1 MDIKDGSY
9 TYAAANRKLRPIN
22 KMVRIALFTDMKRS
36 IQLAEAKFEA
46 ALIKKLEAE
55 GWTYRQDFSNVSIS
69 KLEHH
74 WRDILNE
81 TNAHKL
87 NGTLLSDIEFGLI
100 LQELQ
105 RIRTPYDAQLLL
117 VGAGGIG
124 SIPIT
129 RDDGSSLEVEIFYEE
144 DVAGGRSRYE
154 IVSQVTFDDLPRGL
168 TTKRI
173 IDVALLINGIP
184 VAHIEEKD
192 EHLQNQWHAF
202 EQLKGYHGDGLYQGL
217 FAFVQVQFIMSQHS
231 AHYFARPNAFE
242 HYNKTFVFGWR
253 DENNKDITDAFE
265 FAHQVMGIP
274 ALHRLITVNMIPD
287 ASNDNLM
294 VMRSYQ
300 IQTTREILQRMKEME
315 SNGLVQKEGGYVWHT
330 TGSGKTVTSFKVA
343 QLLASA
349 PRVRNILFIVDRVD
363 LIDQTLENFKDFA
376 YIHFKDRIKK
386 VNGHELG
393 KILKNKKSASQILLI
408 SVQGLTKAVKNG
420 LKNDDWN
427 VIIMDEAHRSASG
440 ESVELIKKAFTK
452 TTWFG
457 FTGTPNFYSDE
468 LNGVKTSRDI
478 STHDIFGKRLHTY
491 TIKDAIGDGNVLG
504 FDVTYFKSHWVIEH
518 PQDKFTEKD
527 YEKEVYQSDIYR
539 QEVAQDIIDNW
550 KKTSGGALIA
560 GRRQENEF
568 QAMLAVSGKQ
578 AVVNYYNIFKQKA
591 PNLNVAMTFSRDE
604 SNEAGTKEQN
614 EALKIAIKDY
624 AERFNTPSI
633 LDAKNPARAYMLD
646 ITKRLA
652 RKKPY
657 NQGKDEDR
665 LDLVIVSDQLLTGF
679 DSKFVNMIYMDK
691 MLKEGMLIQA
701 MSRTNRTFDFNSKP
715 HGKVRFYRQG
725 EEMQEFVENALLIY
739 TRGGSDTL
747 QEAEAQLLEKLEDD
761 NILAK
766 PQSHQIN
773 DLRES
778 ISRLKELAGDDF
790 SQTPRGQSDLK
801 EFVNLALSTQNKI
814 QRLVQQGYELGSDIE
829 ELDGDREPTGKMIRL
844 DISNNEEFGALQA
857 RLNDAR
863 EKLPPNDRPDLTQIR
878 VGIELYGH
886 EIIDYDRLVELL
898 NTFIDNAN
906 EANKE
911 AINKHIIPMDD
922 ESRQE
927 IGDIVSDIESGGITK
942 HFTTESLQNA
952 RKKYRTERRELK
964 IRRWAA
970 NQNVNGNRIV
980 EAFDLYLPGHNLID
994 NPKLADHVYK
1004 IEDEENIGFFG
1015 SSEFEEELMAFF
1027 ESL

>member
-1 MDIKDGSY
+1 MLKKLEGSSE
-9 TYAAANRKLRPIN
+9 
-22 KMVRIALFTDMKRS
+22 V
-36 IQLAEAKFEA
+36 AEAKFEV
-46 ALIKKLEAE
+46 ALINKLEAE
-55 GWTYRQDFSNVSIS
+55 GWTYRKDFSNVSIK
-69 KLEHH
+69 KLEEH

-87 NGTLLSDIEFGLI
+87 NGVVLSDIEFGLI
-100 LQELQ
+100 LQALQ
-105 RIRTPYDAQLLL
+105 RIQTPYDAQLLL

-129 RDDGSSLEVEIFYEE
+129 RDDGSSLEVEIFYED

-154 IVSQVTFDDLPRGL
+154 VVSQISFTDLPKGL

-173 IDVALLINGIP
+173 IDIALLINGLP

-192 EHLQNQWHAF
+192 EHLQNQWNAF
-202 EQLKGYHGDGLYQGL
+202 EQLKGYHGDGLYKGL
-217 FAFVQVQFIMSQHS
+217 FSFVQVQFILSQHS

-242 HYNKTFVFGWR
+242 HYNQTYVFGWR

-300 IQTTREILQRMKEME
+300 IQATREILQLMKDME
-315 SNGLVQKEGGYVWHT
+315 ANDLIEKEGGYIWHT

-349 PRVRNILFIVDRVD
+349 PRIRNVLFIVDRVD

-376 YIHFKDRIKK
+376 YIYFKKRIKK
-386 VNGHELG
+386 VNGHEL
-393 KILKNKKSASQILLI
+393 KRELKRKGASQILLI
-408 SVQGLTKAVKNG
+408 SVQGLTKAVKSG
-420 LKNDDWN
+420 LENDDWN

-440 ESVELIKKAFTK
+440 ESVGLIKKAFKK

-468 LNGVKTSRDI
+468 INDVKTTRDI

-504 FDVTYFKSHWVIEH
+504 FDVTYFKPHWVVEH
-518 PQDKFTEKD
+518 PQNDFSEHD
-527 YEKEVYQSDIYR
+527 YEKEVYQSDVYR
-539 QEVAQDIIDNW
+539 QQVVQDILDNW

-560 GRRQENEF
+560 GRREENTF

-578 AVVNYYNIFKQKA
+578 AVAHYYNIFKEKA
-591 PNLNVAMTFSRDE
+591 PHLNVAMTFSRDE
-604 SNEAGTKEQN
+604 SNERGTKELN
-614 EALKIAIKDY
+614 EILKKAILEY
-624 AERFNTPSI
+624 TQMFNVPSI
-633 LDAKNPARAYMLD
+633 LNAKDPARAYMID

-657 NQGKDEDR
+657 NQDKEEDR

-679 DSKFVNMIYMDK
+679 DSKYVNMIYMDK

-701 MSRTNRTFDFNSKP
+701 MSRTNRTYNLNSKP

-725 EEMQEFVENALLIY
+725 DEMKEFVENALRIY
-739 TRGGSDTL
+739 TRGGNDTL
-747 QEAEAQLLEKLEDD
+747 QEAESESENERTKELEDD

-766 PQSHQIN
+766 PQSDQIKE
-773 DLRES
+773 LEEAVS
-778 ISRLKELAGDDF
+778 KLKDLAGDDF
-790 SQTPRGQSDLK
+790 SQIPLGQKALK
-801 EFVNLALSTQNKI
+801 EFVHLALPTQNKI
-814 QRLVQQGYELGSDIE
+814 QQLVQQGYELGSEID
-829 ELDGDREPTGKMIRL
+829 ELDEQNELTGKKVRL
-844 DISNNEEFGALQA
+844 DISSIEEFGALQA

-863 EKLPPNDRPDLTQIR
+863 EKIPEDERPDLTEIKI
-878 VGIELYGH
+878 GIKFYDH
-886 EIIDYDRLVELL
+886 QIIDYDMLVELL
-898 NTFIDNAN
+898 NTFMDDKN
-906 EANKE
+906 ETNKV
-911 AINKHIIPMDD
+911 AIEKHITPMDE

-927 IGDIVSDIESGGITK
+927 INAIVVDIEAGEITE
-942 HFTTESLQNA
+942 HFTTESLQNT
-952 RKKYRTERRELK
+952 RKKYRTEYRELK

-970 NQNVNGNRIV
+970 DQHVNGNRIV
-980 EAFDLYLPGHNLID
+980 EAFDLFLPGHTLID
-994 NPKLADHVYK
+994 NPQLSEIVHE
-1004 IEDEENIGFFG
+1004 IEDEEDISFFG
-1015 SSEFEEELMAFF
+1015 ASEFEEALMEFF
-1027 ESL
+1027 NSL

>member
-1 MDIKDGSY
+1 M
-9 TYAAANRKLRPIN
+9 
-22 KMVRIALFTDMKRS
+22 
-36 IQLAEAKFEA
+36 AEAKFEE

-55 GWTYRQDFSNVSIS
+55 GWNYRKDFSNVSIK
-69 KLEHH
+69 KLEQH

-87 NGTLLSDIEFGLI
+87 NGTLLSDIEFGLV

-117 VGAGGIG
+117 VGAGGVG

-129 RDDGSSLEVEIFYEE
+129 RDDGSSLEIEIFYED

-154 IVSQVTFDDLPRGL
+154 IVSQVTFDYLPESL

-184 VAHIEEKD
+184 VVHIEMKD
-192 EHLQNQWHAF
+192 EHLQNQWSAF
-202 EQLKGYHGDGLYQGL
+202 DQLKGYDGDGLYKGL

-242 HYNKTFVFGWR
+242 NYNKTFVFGWR
-253 DENNKDITDAFE
+253 DEKNEDITDAFE

-274 ALHRLITVNMIPD
+274 ALHRLVTVNMIPD

-300 IQTTREILQRMKEME
+300 IQATREILQRMKEME
-315 SNGLVQKEGGYVWHT
+315 RSGLIQKEGGYIWHT

-349 PRVRNILFIVDRVD
+349 PRVRNVLFIVDRVD

-376 YIHFKDRIKK
+376 YVHFKNRIKK
-386 VNGHELG
+386 VNGREL
-393 KILKNKKSASQILLI
+393 KRELKHKGASQILLI
-408 SVQGLTKAVKNG
+408 SVQGLTKAVKKG

-440 ESVELIKKAFTK
+440 ESVQLIKTAFKK

-468 LNGVKTSRDI
+468 INDVKTSRDI

-504 FDVTYFKSHWVIEH
+504 FDVTYFRPHWVVEH
-518 PQDKFTEKD
+518 PENNFSEKD

-539 QEVAQDIIDNW
+539 QEVVQDILTNW
-550 KKTSGGALIA
+550 KKTSSGALIA
-560 GRRQENEF
+560 GRREENTF
-568 QAMLAVSGKQ
+568 QAMLAASGKQ
-578 AVVNYYNIFKQKA
+578 AVVHYYNIFKEKA
-591 PNLNVAMTFSRDE
+591 PHLNVAMTFSRDE
-604 SNEAGTKEQN
+604 SNESGTKEQN
-614 EALKIAIKDY
+614 EALKKAIKDY
-624 AERFNTPSI
+624 TEKFNVPSI
-633 LDAKNPARAYMLD
+633 LDANDPARAYMLD

-657 NQGKDEDR
+657 NQDKEEDR

-679 DSKFVNMIYMDK
+679 DSKYINMIYMDK

-701 MSRTNRTFDFNSKP
+701 MSRTNRTLNLNSKP

-725 EEMQEFVENALLIY
+725 DAMQEFVENALRIY
-739 TRGGSDTL
+739 TRGGNDTL
-747 QEAEAQLLEKLEDD
+747 QEAKEETDNQLPKDLENDD
-761 NILAK
+761 ILAK
-766 PQSHQIN
+766 PQSQQIK
-773 DLRES
+773 DLEEAV
-778 ISRLKELAGDDF
+778 SRLKELTGDDF
-790 SQTPRGQSDLK
+790 SQIPRGESDLK
-801 EFVNLALSTQNKI
+801 EFVNLALVTQNKI
-814 QRLVQQGYELGSDIE
+814 QRLVQQGYELGSEIE
-829 ELDGDREPTGKMIRL
+829 ELNENGEPTGQTVRL
-844 DISNNEEFGALQA
+844 DISSSEEFGALQA

-863 EKLPPNDRPDLTQIR
+863 EKLPPNERPDLTEIKI
-878 VGIELYGH
+878 GIELFDH

-898 NTFIDNAN
+898 NAFIDNKN
-906 EANKE
+906 ETNKE
-911 AINKHIIPMDD
+911 AIDKHIRPMND
-922 ESRQE
+922 ENRQE
-927 IGDIVSDIESGGITK
+927 IHEIVDDIESGEITK
-942 HFTTESLQNA
+942 HFTTESLRET
-952 RKKYRTERRELK
+952 RKKISY
-964 IRRWAA
+964 
-970 NQNVNGNRIV
+970 
-980 EAFDLYLPGHNLID
+980 
-994 NPKLADHVYK
+994 
-1004 IEDEENIGFFG
+1004 
-1015 SSEFEEELMAFF
+1015 
-1027 ESL
+1027 

>member
-1 MDIKDGSY
+1 MNNYYLRKSYKFWEGS
-9 TYAAANRKLRPIN
+9 IE
-22 KMVRIALFTDMKRS
+22 
-36 IQLAEAKFEA
+36 LAEAKFEE
-46 ALIKKLEAE
+46 ALIKKLESE
-55 GWTYRQDFSNVSIS
+55 GWNYRKDFSNIS
-69 KLEHH
+69 MNRLEQH

-81 TNAHKL
+81 INAHKL
-87 NGTLLSDIEFGLI
+87 NGTLLSDIEFGLV

-117 VGAGGIG
+117 VGAGGVG

-129 RDDGSSLEVEIFYEE
+129 RDDGSSLEIEIFYED

-154 IVSQVTFDDLPRGL
+154 IVSQVIFDDLPEGL

-184 VAHIEEKD
+184 VVHIEEKD
-192 EHLQNQWHAF
+192 EHLQNQWSAF
-202 EQLKGYHGDGLYQGL
+202 EQLKGYEGDGLYKGL

-231 AHYFARPNAFE
+231 AHYFARPNAFDN
-242 HYNKTFVFGWR
+242 YNKTFVFGWR
-253 DENNKDITDAFE
+253 DEKNEDITDAFE
-265 FAHQVMGIP
+265 FVHQVMGIP
-274 ALHRLITVNMIPD
+274 ALHRLVTVNMIPD

-300 IQTTREILQRMKEME
+300 IQATREILQRMKEME
-315 SNGLVQKEGGYVWHT
+315 NSGLIQKEGGYIWHT

-349 PRVRNILFIVDRVD
+349 PRVRNVLFIVDRVD

-376 YIHFKDRIKK
+376 YVHFKNRIKK
-386 VNGHELG
+386 VNGREL
-393 KILKNKKSASQILLI
+393 KRELKHKGASQILLI

-420 LKNDDWN
+420 LKNDEWN

-440 ESVELIKKAFTK
+440 ESVQLIKTAFKK

-457 FTGTPNFYSDE
+457 FTGTPNFYSDAI
-468 LNGVKTSRDI
+468 NDVKTSRDI

-504 FDVTYFKSHWVIEH
+504 FDVTYFRPHWVVEH
-518 PQDKFTEKD
+518 PENNFSEKD

-539 QEVAQDIIDNW
+539 EEVVQDILTNW
-550 KKTSGGALIA
+550 KKTSSGALIA
-560 GRRQENEF
+560 GRREENTF

-578 AVVNYYNIFKQKA
+578 AVVHYYNIFKENA
-591 PNLNVAMTFSRDE
+591 PHLNIAMTFSRDE
-604 SNEAGTKEQN
+604 SNESGTKEQN
-614 EALKIAIKDY
+614 EALKKAIKDY
-624 AERFNTPSI
+624 TEKFNVPSI
-633 LDAKNPARAYMLD
+633 LEANDPARAYMLD

-657 NQGKDEDR
+657 NQDKDEDR

-679 DSKFVNMIYMDK
+679 DSKYINMIYMDK

-701 MSRTNRTFDFNSKP
+701 MSRTNRTLDFNSKP

-725 EEMQEFVENALLIY
+725 DAMQEFVENALRIY
-739 TRGGSDTL
+739 TRGGNDTL
-747 QEAEAQLLEKLEDD
+747 QEAKEETDNQLPKDLENDD
-761 NILAK
+761 ILAK
-766 PQSHQIN
+766 PQSQQIK
-773 DLRES
+773 DLEEAV
-778 ISRLKELAGDDF
+778 SRLKELTGDDF
-790 SQTPRGQSDLK
+790 SQIPRGESDLK
-801 EFVNLALSTQNKI
+801 EFVNLALLTQNSI
-814 QRLVQQGYELGSDIE
+814 QRLVQQGYELGSEIE
-829 ELDGDREPTGKMIRL
+829 ELDEKRAPTGKTVRL
-844 DISNNEEFGALQA
+844 DISSSEEFGALQA

-863 EKLPPNDRPDLTQIR
+863 EKLPPNERPDLTEIKI
-878 VGIELYGH
+878 GIELFDH

-898 NTFIDNAN
+898 NAFIDNKN
-906 EANKE
+906 ETNKE
-911 AINKHIIPMDD
+911 SIDKHIRPMND

-927 IGDIVSDIESGGITK
+927 IHEIMDDIESGEITN
-942 HFTTESLQNA
+942 HFTTESLRET

-970 NQNVNGNRIV
+970 NQDVNGNRIM
-980 EAFDLYLPGHNLID
+980 EAFDLFLPGHSLID
-994 NPKLADHVYK
+994 NPKLADIIHE
-1004 IEDEENIGFFG
+1004 IEEEENIGFFG
-1015 SSEFEEELMAFF
+1015 ASDFEEALMAFF
-1027 ESL
+1027 NSL

>member
-1 MDIKDGSY
+1 M
-9 TYAAANRKLRPIN
+9 
-22 KMVRIALFTDMKRS
+22 
-36 IQLAEAKFEA
+36 AEEKFEA
-46 ALIKKLEAE
+46 ALIKKLKSE
-55 GWTYRQDFSNVSIS
+55 GWTYRKEFSNISIK
-69 KLEHH
+69 KLEQH

-87 NGTLLSDIEFGLI
+87 NGMSLSDIEFGLI

-117 VGAGGIG
+117 VGAGGVG

-129 RDDGSSLEVEIFYEE
+129 RDDGSILEVEIFYAD

-154 IVSQVTFDDLPRGL
+154 IVNQVKFDDLPKGL

-184 VAHIEEKD
+184 VVHIEEKD

-202 EQLKGYHGDGLYQGL
+202 EQLKGYHGDGLYEGL

-231 AHYFARPNAFE
+231 AHYFARPNTFE

-265 FAHQVMGIP
+265 FAQQVMGIP
-274 ALHRLITVNMIPD
+274 ALHRLVTVNMIPD

-300 IQTTREILQRMKEME
+300 IQATREILQRMKEME
-315 SNGLVQKEGGYVWHT
+315 GSGLIQKEGGYIWHT

-343 QLLASA
+343 QLLASS
-349 PRVRNILFIVDRVD
+349 PRIRNVLFIVDRVD

-376 YIHFKDRIKK
+376 YVHFKKRIKK
-386 VNGHELG
+386 VNGPEL
-393 KILKNKKSASQILLI
+393 KRELKHKGASQILLI
-408 SVQGLTKAVKNG
+408 SVQGLTKAVKRG
-420 LKNDDWN
+420 LENDDWN

-440 ESVELIKKAFTK
+440 DSVKLIKKAFKK

-468 LNGVKTSRDI
+468 MNDVKTTRDI

-504 FDVTYFKSHWVIEH
+504 FDVTYFKPHWVIEN
-518 PQDKFTEKD
+518 PQDKFSEKD
-527 YEKEVYQSDIYR
+527 YEIEVYQSDVYR
-539 QEVAQDIIDNW
+539 QEVVQDILDNW
-550 KKTSGGALIA
+550 KKTSSGALIA
-560 GRRQENEF
+560 GKRKENAF

-578 AVVNYYNIFKQKA
+578 AVVHYYNILKAKA
-591 PNLNVAMTFSRDE
+591 PHLNIAMTFSRDE
-604 SNEAGTKEQN
+604 SNEYGTKEQN
-614 EALKIAIKDY
+614 EALKNAIKNYIDK
-624 AERFNTPSI
+624 FNVPSI
-633 LDAKNPARAYMLD
+633 LDAKDPARAYMLD

-652 RKKPY
+652 HKKPY
-657 NQGKDEDR
+657 NQGKDKDR

-679 DSKFVNMIYMDK
+679 DSKYVNMIYMDK

-701 MSRTNRTFDFNSKP
+701 MSRTNRTFDCNSKP

-725 EEMQEFVENALLIY
+725 DEMQEFVENALRIY
-739 TRGGSDTL
+739 TRGGNDSF
-747 QEAEAQLLEKLEDD
+747 QEAEGETKSQLPKDLEDD
-761 NILAK
+761 DILAK
-766 PQSHQIN
+766 PQSHQII
-773 DLRES
+773 DLEEAV
-778 ISRLKELAGDDF
+778 SRLKELAGEDF
-790 SQTPRGQSDLK
+790 SQVPRGQSDIK
-801 EFVNLALSTQNKI
+801 EFVNLALSTQTKI
-814 QRLVQQGYELGSDIE
+814 QRLVQQGYELGSEIE
-829 ELDGDREPTGKMIRL
+829 ELNEKREPTGRKVRL
-844 DISNNEEFGALQA
+844 DVSSIEEFGALQA

-863 EKLPPNDRPDLTQIR
+863 ERLPEDERPDLTEIKI
-878 VGIELYGH
+878 GIEFYDH
-886 EIIDYDRLVELL
+886 EIIDYDMLVELL
-898 NTFIDNAN
+898 NAFMDDKTETNKDAID
-906 EANKE
+906 
-911 AINKHIIPMDD
+911 KHITPMDD

-927 IGDIVSDIESGGITK
+927 IHEIVDDIESGDINK
-942 HFTTESLQNA
+942 HFTTKSLQDT

-970 NQNVNGNRIV
+970 DQDVNGNRIL
-980 EAFDLYLPGHNLID
+980 EAFDLFLPGHTLID
-994 NPKLADHVYK
+994 NPKLADIVHQ
-1004 IEDEENIGFFG
+1004 IEEEENIGFFG
-1015 SSEFEEELMAFF
+1015 ASDFEEALMTFF
-1027 ESL
+1027 NLL

>member
-1 MDIKDGSY
+1 LLFKKSYKFWEGS
-9 TYAAANRKLRPIN
+9 IE
-22 KMVRIALFTDMKRS
+22 
-36 IQLAEAKFEA
+36 LAEAKFEE
-46 ALIKKLEAE
+46 ALIKKLESE
-55 GWTYRQDFSNVSIS
+55 GWNYRKDFSNVSINR
-69 KLEHH
+69 LEQH

-87 NGTLLSDIEFGLI
+87 NGTLLSDIEFGLV

-117 VGAGGIG
+117 VGAGGVG

-129 RDDGSSLEVEIFYEE
+129 RDDGSSLEIEIFYED

-154 IVSQVTFDDLPRGL
+154 IVSQVIFDDLPEGL

-184 VAHIEEKD
+184 VVHIEEKD
-192 EHLQNQWHAF
+192 EHLQNQWSAF
-202 EQLKGYHGDGLYQGL
+202 EQLKGYDGDGLYKGL

-231 AHYFARPNAFE
+231 AHYFARPNAFDN
-242 HYNKTFVFGWR
+242 YNKTFVFGWR
-253 DENNKDITDAFE
+253 DEKNEDITDAFE
-265 FAHQVMGIP
+265 FVHQVMGIP
-274 ALHRLITVNMIPD
+274 ALHRLVTVNMIPD

-300 IQTTREILQRMKEME
+300 IQATREILQRMKEME
-315 SNGLVQKEGGYVWHT
+315 NSGLIQKEGGYIWHT

-349 PRVRNILFIVDRVD
+349 PRVRNVLFIVDRVD

-376 YIHFKDRIKK
+376 YVHFKNRIKK
-386 VNGHELG
+386 VNGRGLKRELKHKG
-393 KILKNKKSASQILLI
+393 ASQILLI

-440 ESVELIKKAFTK
+440 ESVQLIKTAFKK

-468 LNGVKTSRDI
+468 INDVKTSRDI

-504 FDVTYFKSHWVIEH
+504 FDVTYFRPHWVVEH
-518 PQDKFTEKD
+518 PENNFSEKD
-527 YEKEVYQSDIYR
+527 YEKEVYQSDVYR
-539 QEVAQDIIDNW
+539 KEVVQDILTNW
-550 KKTSGGALIA
+550 KKTSSGALIA
-560 GRRQENEF
+560 GRREENTF

-578 AVVNYYNIFKQKA
+578 AVVHYYNIFKEKA
-591 PNLNVAMTFSRDE
+591 PHLNVAMTFSRDE
-604 SNEAGTKEQN
+604 SNESGTKEQN
-614 EALKIAIKDY
+614 QALKKAIKDY
-624 AERFNTPSI
+624 TEKFNVPSI
-633 LDAKNPARAYMLD
+633 LDANDPARAYMLD

-657 NQGKDEDR
+657 NQDKEEDR

-679 DSKFVNMIYMDK
+679 DSKYINMIYMDK

-701 MSRTNRTFDFNSKP
+701 MSRTNRTFNLNSKP

-725 EEMQEFVENALLIY
+725 DAMQEFVENALRIY
-739 TRGGSDTL
+739 TRGGNDTL
-747 QEAEAQLLEKLEDD
+747 QEAKEETDNQLPKDLENDD
-761 NILAK
+761 ILAK
-766 PQSHQIN
+766 PQSQQIK
-773 DLRES
+773 DLEEAV
-778 ISRLKELAGDDF
+778 SRLKELTGDNF
-790 SQTPRGQSDLK
+790 SQIPRGESDLK
-801 EFVNLALSTQNKI
+801 EFVNLALLTQNSI
-814 QRLVQQGYELGSDIE
+814 QRLVQQGYELGSEIE
-829 ELDGDREPTGKMIRL
+829 ELDENRELTGKTVRL
-844 DISNNEEFGALQA
+844 DISSSEEFGALQA

-863 EKLPPNDRPDLTQIR
+863 EKLPPNERPDLTEIKI
-878 VGIELYGH
+878 GIELFDH

-898 NTFIDNAN
+898 NAFIDNKN
-906 EANKE
+906 ETNKE
-911 AINKHIIPMDD
+911 AIDKHIRPMND

-927 IGDIVSDIESGGITK
+927 IHEIVDDIESGEITK
-942 HFTTESLQNA
+942 HFTTESLRET

-970 NQNVNGNRIV
+970 NQDVNGNRIV
-980 EAFDLYLPGHNLID
+980 EAFDLFLPSHSLID
-994 NPKLADHVYK
+994 NPKLADIVHE
-1004 IEDEENIGFFG
+1004 IEKEEDIGFFG
-1015 SSEFEEELMAFF
+1015 ASDFEEALMAFF
-1027 ESL
+1027 NSL

>member
-1 MDIKDGSY
+1 M
-9 TYAAANRKLRPIN
+9 
-22 KMVRIALFTDMKRS
+22 
-36 IQLAEAKFEA
+36 AEAKFEA
-46 ALIKKLEAE
+46 ALISKLESE
-55 GWTYRQDFSNVSIS
+55 GWTYRKDFSNVSIG
-69 KLEHH
+69 KLEEH
-74 WRDILNE
+74 WRDVLNE
-81 TNAHKL
+81 TNTHKL
-87 NGTLLSDIEFGLI
+87 NGTPLSDIEFGLI

-117 VGAGGIG
+117 VGAGGVG
-124 SIPIT
+124 SLPIT
-129 RDDGSSLEVEIFYEE
+129 RDDGSSLEVEIFYED

-154 IVSQVTFDDLPRGL
+154 IVSQVTFDDLPKGL
-168 TTKRI
+168 TTKRV
-173 IDVALLINGIP
+173 IDLALLINGIP
-184 VAHIEEKD
+184 IVHIEEKD

-202 EQLKGYHGDGLYQGL
+202 EQLKGYHGDGLYKGL

-253 DENNKDITDAFE
+253 DEKNKDITDAFE

-274 ALHRLITVNMIPD
+274 ALHRLVTVNMIPD

-300 IQTTREILQRMKEME
+300 IQATREILQRMKEME
-315 SNGLVQKEGGYVWHT
+315 SSNLIEKEGGYVWHT

-349 PRVRNILFIVDRVD
+349 PRIRNVLFIVDRVD

-376 YIHFKDRIKK
+376 YMHFKNRIKK
-386 VNGHELG
+386 VNGHQLKRELKHKG
-393 KILKNKKSASQILLI
+393 ASQILLI
-408 SVQGLTKAVKNG
+408 SVQGLTKAVKSG

-440 ESVELIKKAFTK
+440 ESVQLIKEAFRK

-468 LNGVKTSRDI
+468 INDVKTSRDI

-504 FDVTYFKSHWVIEH
+504 FDVTYFKPHWVIEH
-518 PQDKFTEKD
+518 QPEDFSERD
-527 YEKEVYQSDIYR
+527 YEKEVYQNDVYR
-539 QEVAQDIIDNW
+539 QEVVQDILDNW
-550 KKTSGGALIA
+550 KKTSSGALIA
-560 GRRQENEF
+560 GKREENAF

-578 AVVNYYNIFKQKA
+578 AVVHYYNIFKEKA
-591 PNLNVAMTFSRDE
+591 PHLNVAMTFSRDE
-604 SNEAGTKEQN
+604 SNEHGTKEQN
-614 EALKIAIKDY
+614 ESLKKAIKTY
-624 AERFNTPSI
+624 TEKFNVPSI
-633 LDAKNPARAYMLD
+633 LDAKDPARAYMLD

-679 DSKFVNMIYMDK
+679 DSKYVNMIYMDK

-701 MSRTNRTFDFNSKP
+701 MSRTNRTIDLNSKP

-725 EEMQEFVENALLIY
+725 DAMKEFVENALRIY
-739 TRGGSDTL
+739 TRGGNDTL
-747 QEAEAQLLEKLEDD
+747 QEAEKETEDKLPKDLEDD
-761 NILAK
+761 DILAK
-766 PQSHQIN
+766 PQSQQII
-773 DLRES
+773 DLEES
-778 ISRLKELAGDDF
+778 GLRLKELAGDDF
-790 SQTPRGQSDLK
+790 SQTPRGQNSLK
-801 EFVNLALSTQNKI
+801 EFVNLALPTQNKI
-814 QRLVQQGYELGSDIE
+814 QQLVQQGYELGSEIE
-829 ELDGDREPTGKMIRL
+829 ELDEKGEPTGNKIRL
-844 DISNNEEFGALQA
+844 NISSIEEFGALQA

-863 EKLPPNDRPDLTQIR
+863 EKLPPEERPDLTEIKIGLEFYDH
-878 VGIELYGH
+878 V
-886 EIIDYDRLVELL
+886 IIDYDMLVDLL
-898 NTFIDNAN
+898 NRFMDDIS
-906 EANKE
+906 EENKE
-911 AINKHIIPMDD
+911 AIDKHITPMDD

-927 IGDIVSDIESGGITK
+927 IHEIVESIESGEITK
-942 HFTTESLQNA
+942 HFTTESLQNT

-964 IRRWAA
+964 IRRWSAD
-970 NQNVNGNRIV
+970 QKVNGNRIM
-980 EAFDLYLPGHNLID
+980 EAFDLFLPGHTLID
-994 NPKLADHVYK
+994 NPKLAEVVHL

-1015 SSEFEEELMAFF
+1015 ASEFEEALMEFF
-1027 ESL
+1027 NSL